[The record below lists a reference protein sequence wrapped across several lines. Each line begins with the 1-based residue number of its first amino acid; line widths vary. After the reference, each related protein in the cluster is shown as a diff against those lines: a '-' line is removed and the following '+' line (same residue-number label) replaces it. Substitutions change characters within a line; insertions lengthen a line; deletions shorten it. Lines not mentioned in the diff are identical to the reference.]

1 MGVLKKLKDIFYDEE
16 IIEEDD
22 EEEVKESK
30 PIIREVKKEPIK
42 KQTIEQREIPKEKE
56 TKELNTEAIEFRRP
70 EENKRIEPEY
80 KKEQREVSE
89 RELYQSKQT
98 FKFPILDDDEF
109 ETPRVRKTR
118 SGSTN
123 IMDVE
128 RRNREIKRKEEVK
141 EPTKPKVFKPSPV
154 ISPVYGIMDKDYDK
168 TEIMNRSK
176 EIANANRTST
186 DYDSIRKKAY
196 GSNYEKETKKTDV
209 TKTDVTK
216 VLENVNEI
224 EQELEK
230 VRKNTN
236 SRSNIESLLQSIE
249 DNANLTVGDM
259 EELKEKEEKSEVS
272 RLDKYKREDEKNRRL
287 EEIGD
292 KTLEHDLFNLIDS
305 MYDEED
311 KE

>member
-1 MGVLKKLKDIFYDEE
+1 MGVFKKLKDIFYDEE

-22 EEEVKESK
+22 EVESSSK
-30 PIIREVKKEPIK
+30 PVIREVKKEPIK
-42 KQTIEQREIPKEKE
+42 KQEEPVVEKTVESQKPVNTEIRQYREIEE
-56 TKELNTEAIEFRRP
+56 TKEESPRR
-70 EENKRIEPEY
+70 
-80 KKEQREVSE
+80 EQREVRE
-89 RELYQSKQT
+89 RDLYQSKQT

-109 ETPRVRKTR
+109 EERRIRKTR

-141 EPTKPKVFKPSPV
+141 EHVKPKVFKPSPV

-168 TEIMNRSK
+168 TEIMNRTK
-176 EIANANRTST
+176 EIANANRTSTST

-196 GSNYEKETKKTDV
+196 GVKEDIPTRESIKNDAS
-209 TKTDVTK
+209 K

-224 EQELEK
+224 EAELEK
-230 VRKNTN
+230 VKRKK
-236 SRSNIESLLQSIE
+236 SNIESLLQSIE
-249 DNANLTVGDM
+249 NNADLTVGDM
-259 EELKEKEEKSEVS
+259 EQINDIENITEEVS
-272 RLDKYKREDEKNRRL
+272 RLDKYKEQAEEPKKKLEDV
-287 EEIGD
+287 GD

>member
-1 MGVLKKLKDIFYDEE
+1 MGVFKKLKDIFYDEE

-22 EEEVKESK
+22 EVESSSK
-30 PIIREVKKEPIK
+30 PVIREVKKEPIK
-42 KQTIEQREIPKEKE
+42 KQEEPVVEKTVESQKPVNTEIRQYREIEE
-56 TKELNTEAIEFRRP
+56 TKEESPRR
-70 EENKRIEPEY
+70 
-80 KKEQREVSE
+80 EQREVRE
-89 RELYQSKQT
+89 RDLYQSKQT

-109 ETPRVRKTR
+109 EERRIRKTR

-141 EPTKPKVFKPSPV
+141 EPVKPKVFKPSPV

-168 TEIMNRSK
+168 TEIMNRTK
-176 EIANANRTST
+176 EIANANRTSTST

-196 GSNYEKETKKTDV
+196 GVKEDIPIRESIKNDAS
-209 TKTDVTK
+209 K

-224 EQELEK
+224 EAELEK
-230 VRKNTN
+230 VKRKK
-236 SRSNIESLLQSIE
+236 SNIESLLQSIE
-249 DNANLTVGDM
+249 NNADLTVGDM
-259 EELKEKEEKSEVS
+259 EQINDIENITEEVS
-272 RLDKYKREDEKNRRL
+272 RLDKYKEQAEEPKKKLEDV
-287 EEIGD
+287 GD

>member
-1 MGVLKKLKDIFYDEE
+1 MGVFKKLKDIFYDEE

-22 EEEVKESK
+22 DNEVASK
-30 PIIREVKKEPIK
+30 PVIREVKKEPIK
-42 KQTIEQREIPKEKE
+42 KQVEPVREIPKEREVK
-56 TKELNTEAIEFRRP
+56 KELNTEAIEFRKP
-70 EENKRIEPEY
+70 EENRQETY
-80 KKEQREVSE
+80 NREQREVSE

-98 FKFPILDDDEF
+98 FKFPILDDEEEF
-109 ETPRVRKTR
+109 ETRRIKKTR

-141 EPTKPKVFKPSPV
+141 EPVKPKVFKPSPV

-168 TEIMNRSK
+168 TELMNRSK

-186 DYDSIRKKAY
+186 STDYDSIRKKAY
-196 GSNYEKETKKTDV
+196 GVKEDV
-209 TKTDVTK
+209 PSRESVKREASK

-224 EQELEK
+224 EEELEK
-230 VRKNTN
+230 VKKKK
-236 SRSNIESLLQSIE
+236 SNIESLLQSIE

-259 EELKEKEEKSEVS
+259 EKINEVEDISAEVS
-272 RLDKYKREDEKNRRL
+272 RLDKYKKTDAPKKTL

>member
-1 MGVLKKLKDIFYDEE
+1 
-16 IIEEDD
+16 
-22 EEEVKESK
+22 
-30 PIIREVKKEPIK
+30 
-42 KQTIEQREIPKEKE
+42 
-56 TKELNTEAIEFRRP
+56 
-70 EENKRIEPEY
+70 
-80 KKEQREVSE
+80 
-89 RELYQSKQT
+89 
-98 FKFPILDDDEF
+98 
-109 ETPRVRKTR
+109 
-118 SGSTN
+118 
-123 IMDVE
+123 MDVE

-196 GSNYEKETKKTDV
+196 GSNYEKETK
-209 TKTDVTK
+209 KTDVTK